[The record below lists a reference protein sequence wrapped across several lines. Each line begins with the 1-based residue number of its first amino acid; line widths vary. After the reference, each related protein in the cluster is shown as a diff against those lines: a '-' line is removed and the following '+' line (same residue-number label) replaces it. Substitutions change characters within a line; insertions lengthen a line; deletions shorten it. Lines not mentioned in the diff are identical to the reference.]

1 MRVLVADKFEET
13 GLEGLRSLGC
23 EVYYEPGLE
32 GESLGWR
39 LRDTGAEVLVV
50 RSTRV
55 TAAEMDQGKSLSL
68 IVRAGAGVNTID
80 VAGASARAISVSNCP
95 GKNAVAVAELAWGLI
110 LALDRR
116 IPDQTADLRA
126 GLWNKS
132 EYGKARGL
140 AGRTLGIAGFG
151 AIGREVAVARP
162 RLRDEG
168 RRLERVAD
176 RGAGRP
182 EGGCERAATLAELA
196 ARSDVVS
203 VHLALT
209 KETRGLLGGAFFDAM
224 RPGALFVN
232 TSRGETVNAAALK
245 AAISTK
251 GVRAGLDVFDRE
263 PSGGTGA
270 FEDEVGRMP
279 GVVGTHHVGAST
291 EQAQNAIAGEVVRI
305 VAAYKATGEVP
316 NAVNLCERS
325 PARWLLTVRHRD
337 RVGRPGARVRRAP
350 RGRHQRPEDGE
361 RRLRRRRGR
370 ERADPARQ
378 RADARV
384 PRPDLRRVPRHPLH
398 HAEPALK
405 SA

>member
-13 GLEGLRSLGC
+13 GLGGLRSLGC

-151 AIGREVAVARP
+151 AIGREGALRGLAFGMRVVAWSGSLTAERAAR
-162 RLRDEG
+162 EG
-168 RRLERVAD
+168 V
-176 RGAGRP
+176 
-182 EGGCERAATLAELA
+182 ERAATLAELA
-196 ARSDVVS
+196 AGSDVVS

-305 VAAYKATGEVP
+305 VAVYKATGEVP

-337 RVGRPGARVRRAP
+337 RVGVLAHVFGALREAGINVQKTENVVFDGAEAASARIQLDSEPTRASLA
-350 RGRHQRPEDGE
+350 RISDGC
-361 RRLRRRRGR
+361 R
-370 ERADPARQ
+370 EI
-378 RADARV
+378 
-384 PRPDLRRVPRHPLH
+384 LSITLNPL
-398 HAEPALK
+398 
-405 SA
+405 

>member
-1 MRVLVADKFEET
+1 MRVLIADKFEET
-13 GLEGLRSLGC
+13 GLGGLRALGC

-126 GLWNKS
+126 GLWNKA
-132 EYGKARGL
+132 EYGRARGL
-140 AGRTLGIAGFG
+140 AGRTLGIAGLG
-151 AIGREVAVARP
+151 AIGREVASRGLAFGMRVLAWSGSLTAEQAAR
-162 RLRDEG
+162 
-168 RRLERVAD
+168 
-176 RGAGRP
+176 AGV
-182 EGGCERAATLAELA
+182 ERAATLAELA
-196 ARSDVVS
+196 AGSDVVS

-232 TSRGETVNAAALK
+232 TSRGETVNAAALR

-337 RVGRPGARVRRAP
+337 RVGVLAHVFGALREAGINVQKTENVVFDGAEAASARIQLDSEPTRAA
-350 RGRHQRPEDGE
+350 
-361 RRLRRRRGR
+361 L
-370 ERADPARQ
+370 ARIAEGC
-378 RADARV
+378 RDI
-384 PRPDLRRVPRHPLH
+384 LSITLNPL
-398 HAEPALK
+398 
-405 SA
+405 

>member
-1 MRVLVADKFEET
+1 MRVLVADKFEDV
-13 GLEGLRSLGC
+13 GLGGLRSLGC
-23 EVYYEPGLE
+23 EVFYEPKLE

-39 LRDTGAEVLVV
+39 LRDSGAEVLVV

-55 TAAEMDQGKSLSL
+55 TAAEMDQGKNLSL

-80 VAGASARAISVSNCP
+80 VAAASSRAISVSNCP
-95 GKNAVAVAELAWGLI
+95 GKNAVAVAELAWGLV

-126 GLWNKS
+126 GLWNKT

-151 AIGREVAVARP
+151 AIGREVASRGVAF
-162 RLRDEG
+162 G
-168 RRLERVAD
+168 MRVVAWSPSLT
-176 RGAGRP
+176 A
-182 EGGCERAATLAELA
+182 ERAAEAGVERVGSLAELA

-209 KETRGLLGGAFFDAM
+209 KESRGLLGAAFFDAM

-245 AAISTK
+245 AAIETK
-251 GVRAGLDVFDRE
+251 GIRVGLDVFDRE
-263 PSGGTGA
+263 PSAGTGA

-305 VAAYKATGEVP
+305 VASFKSTGEVP
-316 NAVNLCERS
+316 NAMNLCERS

-337 RVGRPGARVRRAP
+337 RVGVLAHVFGTLREAGINVQKTENVVFDGAEAASARIQLDTEP
-350 RGRHQRPEDGE
+350 TRGVVTRIAEGCRDI
-361 RRLRRRRGR
+361 LSIT
-370 ERADPARQ
+370 
-378 RADARV
+378 
-384 PRPDLRRVPRHPLH
+384 LNPL
-398 HAEPALK
+398 
-405 SA
+405 

>member
-1 MRVLVADKFEET
+1 MRVLIADKFEET
-13 GLEGLRSLGC
+13 GLGGLRALGC

-126 GLWNKS
+126 GLWNKA
-132 EYGKARGL
+132 EYGRARGL
-140 AGRTLGIAGFG
+140 AGRTLGIAGLG
-151 AIGREVAVARP
+151 AIGREVASRGLAFGMRVLAWSGSLTAEQAAR
-162 RLRDEG
+162 EG
-168 RRLERVAD
+168 V
-176 RGAGRP
+176 
-182 EGGCERAATLAELA
+182 ERAATLAELA
-196 ARSDVVS
+196 AGSDVVS

-232 TSRGETVNAAALK
+232 TSRGETVNAAALR

-337 RVGRPGARVRRAP
+337 RVGVLAHVFGALREAGINVQKTENVVFDGAEAASARIQLDSEPTRAAL
-350 RGRHQRPEDGE
+350 GRIAEGCRDI
-361 RRLRRRRGR
+361 LSIT
-370 ERADPARQ
+370 
-378 RADARV
+378 
-384 PRPDLRRVPRHPLH
+384 LNPL
-398 HAEPALK
+398 
-405 SA
+405 

>member
-1 MRVLVADKFEET
+1 MRVLIADKFEET
-13 GLEGLRSLGC
+13 GLGGLRALGC

-68 IVRAGAGVNTID
+68 VIRAGAGVNTID

-126 GLWNKS
+126 GLWNKA
-132 EYGKARGL
+132 EYGRARGL

-151 AIGREVAVARP
+151 AIGREVASRGLAF
-162 RLRDEG
+162 G
-168 RRLERVAD
+168 MRVLAWS
-176 RGAGRP
+176 GSLTA
-182 EGGCERAATLAELA
+182 ERAAREGVERAVTLAELA
-196 ARSDVVS
+196 AGSDVVS

-263 PSGGTGA
+263 PPGGTGA

-305 VAAYKATGEVP
+305 VAAYKSSGEVP

-337 RVGRPGARVRRAP
+337 RVGVLAHVFGALREAGINVQKTENVVFDGAEAASARIQLDSEPTRAAL
-350 RGRHQRPEDGE
+350 GRIAEGCRDI
-361 RRLRRRRGR
+361 LSIT
-370 ERADPARQ
+370 
-378 RADARV
+378 
-384 PRPDLRRVPRHPLH
+384 LNPL
-398 HAEPALK
+398 
-405 SA
+405 